1 MSMEVTLVF
10 RDDDPQ
16 ATPDNEDY
24 EFWLREY
31 LERHVGIN
39 VMSVETEEV

>member
-1 MSMEVTLVF
+1 VSAEVTVTF
-10 RDDDPQ
+10 RDDSSETD
-16 ATPDNEDY
+16 DEDY

-31 LERHVGIN
+31 LERNDGIT

>member
-1 MSMEVTLVF
+1 MAAEVTVVF
-10 RDDDPQ
+10 RDDSPEVSD
-16 ATPDNEDY
+16 EDY

-31 LERHVGIN
+31 LERNDGIT